1 MPEVNREEHSK
12 DYRIIIDIKEKNKPV
27 TTKSLI
33 RIIVIEYQQLT
44 MNKKKSYQVSNKNP
58 VISQSI
64 IVQVY

>member
-12 DYRIIIDIKEKNKPV
+12 DYRIVINIKEKNKPV

-33 RIIVIEYQQLT
+33 RIILIEYQQLT
-44 MNKKKSYQVSNKNP
+44 MNKEKSYQVSNKNP
-58 VISQSI
+58 VILQSI